1 MKLSEP
7 GMASV
12 WYNCISLMPAPRV
25 LINIYLVPWLSLD
38 QTVERRRQEEKTH
51 WDLNRKVFCK
61 KRKFGIIVH
70 FKCFAPVS
78 MSKITFRPL
87 SALWK
92 MDCARIII
100 CIDHTFKLLI
110 YNIFSFFLFFVC
122 KNVHGQGFP
131 SICNPL
137 AYSSLLSFL
146 CPFSLR
152 PHTVIKRYCS
162 SLPTWKWLEPSWD
175 YLASLN
181 P

>member
-12 WYNCISLMPAPRV
+12 WYNCISLMPAPSV

-51 WDLNRKVFCK
+51 LDLNRKVFCK

-78 MSKITFRPL
+78 MSKITFRAL

-100 CIDHTFKLLI
+100 FIIFI
-110 YNIFSFFLFFVC
+110 YYLFFFFFFVF
-122 KNVHGQGFP
+122 KNVHAQGIP

-137 AYSSLLSFL
+137 VYSSLLSFL